1 MTVSIFTGVPGTGKT
16 AHMVDLLEAEIEKGR
31 IVFTNIAGLK
41 LPHYR
46 LGSVQTWHQGTWLHI
61 DRYIRTSPFLKSAVQ
76 VTEIHPE
83 DDEIID
89 DDGEIN
95 WTSNKDV
102 KKADDDSLKIAVRD
116 SNKQIIG
123 FVPYESHKGALI
135 VIDECQNYFRPR
147 PAGSAVPDH
156 VAAFEVHRKQ
166 DLDFWL
172 VTQRIGL
179 IDSNVRGLCGRHVAL
194 RSTALGRYRYEW
206 PEVGDI
212 DNKTSRDLAARTRY
226 TLPKHVFGLYKSA
239 ESHTKHSHKLPF
251 TVKALFVI
259 IPLILTFSYKAF
271 GIIDGKF
278 HPQKVASAAPVT
290 SLGVAPVQKTIPVP
304 SVPLSASPVAFNVS
318 TDTQLISACMATS
331 SHCQCYTHDG
341 IHLVMSDSDCRS
353 AAAAPND
360 HFRLNLV
367 DNSHP

>member
-16 AHMVDLLEAEIEKGR
+16 AHMVDLLEAEIAKGR
-31 IVFTNIAGLK
+31 IVFTNIAGLM

-46 LGSVQTWHQGTWLHI
+46 LGVVQTWQKGTWLHI
-61 DRYIRTSPFLKSAVQ
+61 DRYVRTSPILSKVDKS
-76 VTEIHPE
+76 VTPE
-83 DDEIID
+83 FDDDLID
-89 DDGEIN
+89 DDIETN
-95 WTSNKDV
+95 WSPNPDV
-102 KKADDDSLKIAVRD
+102 LKSEDGSFSIVVRD
-116 SNKQIIG
+116 SVNKAVG
-123 FVPYESHKGALI
+123 LTPYESHKGALI
-135 VIDECQNYFRPR
+135 VIDECQNFFRPR
-147 PAGSAVPDH
+147 PAGSPVPDH

-226 TLPKHVFGLYKSA
+226 SLPKHVFGLYKSA
-239 ESHTKHSHKLPF
+239 ESHTKHRHKLPF

-278 HPQKVASAAPVT
+278 HPQKVASVSHPI
-290 SLGVAPVQKTIPVP
+290 SLGVTPPQKIIPVP
-304 SVPLSASPVAFNVS
+304 SVPLSASPVAFNAS
-318 TDTQLISACMATS
+318 PDTQLISACMATS

-353 AAAAPND
+353 AAASPND
-360 HFRLNLV
+360 HFRLNLA
-367 DNSHP
+367 DNSHL